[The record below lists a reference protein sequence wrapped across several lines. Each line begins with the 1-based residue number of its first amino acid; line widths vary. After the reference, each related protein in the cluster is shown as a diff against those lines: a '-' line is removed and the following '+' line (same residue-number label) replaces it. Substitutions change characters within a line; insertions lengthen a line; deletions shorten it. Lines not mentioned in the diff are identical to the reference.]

1 MREDSGLFDLQGD
14 IAVVT
19 GGAGVLPRA
28 MAATLLRAGA
38 RVALWARGT
47 SHPVSEAVSALATET
62 GADSAAIAGITV
74 DTGDED
80 AVARALAETSEAL
93 GDPTILLNGVGG
105 NRGKAPF
112 TELDVATFADVVQM
126 NLLAGLVIPTKILAR
141 AWIARGIPGCIINL
155 ASMASYRPL
164 SGVSAY
170 GAAKA
175 AVMNLTEANAA
186 EFARH
191 GIRVNAIAPGFF
203 VGHQNRALLIAND
216 QTGELTARGQAIM
229 DRTPMGRF
237 GEPADLEGTL
247 LFLASRRAS
256 GFVTGTTIP
265 VDGGFRINSI

>member
-1 MREDSGLFDLQGD
+1 MFDLTD
-14 IAVVT
+14 DVAIFT

-28 MAATLLRAGA
+28 MAAALLRAGA
-38 RVALWARGT
+38 RVALWGRGT
-47 SHPVSEAVSALATET
+47 NHPVDEAAGALAADT
-62 GADSAAIAGITV
+62 GAEAGRVAGISV

-80 AVARALAETSEAL
+80 AVARALAETSDAL
-93 GDPTILLNGVGG
+93 GDPGILVNGVGG

-112 TELDVATFADVVQM
+112 TEVDVPTFADVVQM
-126 NLLAGLVIPTKILAR
+126 NLIAGLVIPTKIVAR
-141 AWIARGIPGCIINL
+141 AWIAQGIPGCIINL

-186 EFARH
+186 EFAPH

-216 QTGELTARGQAIM
+216 QTGELTPRGQSIM

-237 GEPADLEGTL
+237 GEPSDLEGAL
-247 LFLASRRAS
+247 LFLASRKAS

-265 VDGGFRINSI
+265 VDGGYRINSI